1 MIKMTV
7 EVKLNRI
14 KSTGEQLKTKFND
27 FLFFLAEHGKEDI
40 KDNYTTDHI
49 PSSPGE
55 PPAVRTGRLKES
67 TTAEQHKDYA
77 TIDIGAEY
85 AEWLEFGTSKIA
97 PRPFVRPAVQRLE
110 NDIPALAKKV
120 DW

>member
-1 MIKMTV
+1 MIQMTV
-7 EVKLNRI
+7 AVTINRI
-14 KSTGEQLKTKFND
+14 KSTGESLTNKFND
-27 FLFFLAEHGKEDI
+27 FLFFLAEHGAEDI
-40 KDNYTTDHI
+40 VDNYTTDHI

-55 PPAVRTGRLKES
+55 PPAVRTGNLRDS
-67 TTAEQHKDYA
+67 TVAEKHDNYA
-77 TIDIGAEY
+77 TIDVGAEY